1 MAIPETPKKNGML
14 CKVLAVLAINIFF
27 FLVVLFSLLAA
38 DVYTISYLTPIAHFL
53 ALILS
58 PFAPLVA
65 PVMLGTFL
73 KVCQHENFPG
83 KKTWVFVTA
92 CWCFNSAQRA
102 YQDVRSLWSW
112 TGEEDA
118 LKICGMSAC
127 KGSWVEVGLLV
138 IVVLGQWRGWK
149 WDVGLIDKFVE
160 GIVEQGRKEGEAKRL
175 KALGNDAEK
184 GIAVD
189 EKMQTMSEEE
199 VVVADVEK
207 AALLVRTAL
216 QERIEDVEKKDVEK
230 V

>member
-1 MAIPETPKKNGML
+1 MAIPETPKKNRML
-14 CKVLAVLAINIFF
+14 RKVLALLAINVFI

-73 KVCQHENFPG
+73 KVCQHETFPG

-92 CWCFNSAQRA
+92 CWCFNSAQRV
-102 YQDVRSLWSW
+102 YQDVRSLLSW
-112 TGEEDA
+112 TGGEDA
-118 LKICGMSAC
+118 LEICGVREC
-127 KGSWVEVGLLV
+127 RGSWVEVGLLV
-138 IVVLGQWRGWK
+138 IVVLGQWRGWM

-160 GIVEQGRKEGEAKRL
+160 GIVEQGRKEEEAKRL
-175 KALGNDAEK
+175 KALGNDVEK

-189 EKMQTMSEEE
+189 EKMQTMAEEE
-199 VVVADVEK
+199 VVIADVEK
-207 AALLVRTAL
+207 AALLVRTAP
-216 QERIEDVEKKDVEK
+216 QERIEDVEMKDVEK